1 MAKTIKL
8 PVVEKDMA
16 FPLMQSLAQRRSV
29 RRWED
34 RPISRQDISNL
45 LWAACGI
52 TKEAKGKAKS
62 KRTAPSAC
70 NAQEIRIF
78 VLIPEGVFKY
88 DEVEH
93 GLIQIHDKDEREHIG
108 TQKMM
113 KSAPMG
119 LVYVADLSRMTSPY
133 FRSDEAKRLSAWVDT
148 GFISQ
153 NVYLYCTAAGMGSVA
168 LLLINRDNLREA
180 LRLKEHEKIVM
191 TQAVGYLKK

>member
-88 DEVEH
+88 DEVKH
-93 GLIQIHDKDEREHIG
+93 ILININDDDNRKHVG

-113 KSAPMG
+113 KGAPMG
-119 LVYVADLSRMTSPY
+119 LVYVADLSRMTGP
-133 FRSDEAKRLSAWVDT
+133 FLRSDQAKQFSAWVDT
-148 GFISQ
+148 GFVSQ